1 MKRASTILLMSLGLA
16 SLCSCCIDT
25 SGLGY
30 PMRYDFSFIFL
41 DADGNNLA
49 EGIDIVDQNPRNVP
63 REDATF
69 GVVSD
74 KGTRLD
80 IILSN
85 PGDKYDNNNYREIGF
100 FPDTPY
106 GLPEPETQP
115 YFVYK
120 KVGGISLIA
129 NDFVLFA
136 NACEPQE
143 ILTYQIVCPYIFG
156 DDDVHAVTTYW
167 KEQGKEDGMVNKE
180 YFMECYKVE
189 FEGKVINDINH
200 DWERLLYESNSVAIT
215 IDR

>member
-16 SLCSCCIDT
+16 SLCSCSIDT
-25 SGLGY
+25 SGLGD

-129 NDFVLFA
+129 HDFVPEDTLEIIA
-136 NACEPQE
+136 NRKRNSRDASLRRSL
-143 ILTYQIVCPYIFG
+143 LTRLSAHISS
-156 DDDVHAVTTYW
+156 VT
-167 KEQGKEDGMVNKE
+167 MIC
-180 YFMECYKVE
+180 M
-189 FEGKVINDINH
+189 
-200 DWERLLYESNSVAIT
+200 L
-215 IDR
+215 